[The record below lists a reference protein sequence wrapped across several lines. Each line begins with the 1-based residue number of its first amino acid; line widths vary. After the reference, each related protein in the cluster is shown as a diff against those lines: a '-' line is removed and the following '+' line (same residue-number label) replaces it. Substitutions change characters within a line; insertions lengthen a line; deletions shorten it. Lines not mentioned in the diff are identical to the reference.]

1 MVLRTL
7 YVYLLTLVSSLFL
20 YLHLHRD
27 IIFSSPGPLFFFWE
41 GGIDR
46 KVFRFDFFPSL
57 PSLFEPCRRDKAEIC
72 GGEKQKSGIA
82 TSAKRAPRGPEGS
95 EKRLDKK
102 VIFLDALCSSD
113 CRKKKVPTL
122 IPIFRRSVGTNCQC
136 LYSAVISRH
145 LLISHLFGRM
155 VHSGSCMRNNT
166 YIVALKGLS
175 KNTKVES

>member
-1 MVLRTL
+1 MRRQLSKNIL
-7 YVYLLTLVSSLFL
+7 SCLQSFLVSSPSPRHYIFFSWPAFFL
-20 YLHLHRD
+20 YGR
-27 IIFSSPGPLFFFWE
+27 GM
-41 GGIDR
+41 DR

-102 VIFLDALCSSD
+102 VIFLDDLCSSD